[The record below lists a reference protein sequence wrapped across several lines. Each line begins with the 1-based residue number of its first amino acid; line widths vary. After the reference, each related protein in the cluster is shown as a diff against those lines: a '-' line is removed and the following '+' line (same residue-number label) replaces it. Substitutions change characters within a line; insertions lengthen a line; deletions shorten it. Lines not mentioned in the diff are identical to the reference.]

1 MWDRFVG
8 ESPKAFS
15 AFVRYRDA
23 AEKRSMSAVAAELS
37 CTKQNIGRWSFRW
50 RWEERCTAFDIH
62 QDELHR
68 AEMSRARTDMN
79 KRHLKLGILMQ
90 SIGAHALAE
99 LQQKVEQKLP
109 LNLSADEA
117 RALMSDGAKLERTAH
132 GPEREH
138 GRYCQIN
145 VHYSTLID
153 ADEDDERSKNDD
165 ALLLEGNP
173 KKLN

>member
-1 MWDRFVG
+1 MWVRFVG
-8 ESPKAFS
+8 ESAKAFS
-15 AFVRYRDA
+15 AFVKYRDA

-37 CTKQNIGRWSFRW
+37 CSKQNIGRWSFRW

-68 AEMSRARTDMN
+68 AEMSRARTEMN
-79 KRHLKLGILMQ
+79 RRHLKLGILMQ

-99 LQQKVEQKLP
+99 LQQRVEQKLP
-109 LNLSADEA
+109 LNLTSDEA
-117 RALMSDGAKLERTAH
+117 RALMDSGAKLERAAH

-138 GRYCQIN
+138 GRYTAIN
-145 VHYSTLID
+145 VIYSTKYD
-153 ADEDDERSKNDD
+153 DDEEPPPI
-165 ALLLEGNP
+165 EGVSP